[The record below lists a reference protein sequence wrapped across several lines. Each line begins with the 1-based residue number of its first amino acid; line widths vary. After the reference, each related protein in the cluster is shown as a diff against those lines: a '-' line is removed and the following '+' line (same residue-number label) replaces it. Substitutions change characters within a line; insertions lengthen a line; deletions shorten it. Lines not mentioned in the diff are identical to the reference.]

1 MNSEEM
7 LTILP
12 PELVED
18 VEELMPAILP
28 PEEELEHG
36 SEVKD

>member
-1 MNSEEM
+1 MGNEVI

-18 VEELMPAILP
+18 VEELIPAILL
-28 PEEELEHG
+28 PEEVLGSG
-36 SEVKD
+36 SETKD

>member
-1 MNSEEM
+1 MDNEVI

-18 VEELMPAILP
+18 VEELIPTILL
-28 PEEELEHG
+28 PEKVLSSG
-36 SEVKD
+36 SETKD

>member
-1 MNSEEM
+1 MGDEVI

-18 VEELMPAILP
+18 VEELIPTILP
-28 PEEELEHG
+28 PEEVLGSG
-36 SEVKD
+36 SETKD